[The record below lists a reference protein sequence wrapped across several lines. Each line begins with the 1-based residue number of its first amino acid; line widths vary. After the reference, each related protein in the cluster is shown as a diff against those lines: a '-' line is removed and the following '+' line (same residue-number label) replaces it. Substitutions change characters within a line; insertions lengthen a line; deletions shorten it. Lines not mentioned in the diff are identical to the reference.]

1 MPSRSSRTTATPKI
15 WLAAGAR
22 RPWTD
27 SRFGSRGAATVTV
40 EATVR
45 WSSCSTATARQE
57 TMASGWRTRLVAHR
71 QDGVAAMALVA
82 RHHAALK
89 ASRRVRSRD
98 SRRLGASLPAHSAHA
113 WWARPHAHARRP
125 GPHAHARAGRTLQA
139 LLRQRGRVAKV
150 AARRADETA
159 HQIRG
164 VG

>member
-1 MPSRSSRTTATPKI
+1 MPSRSSRTTVTLNI
-15 WLAAGAR
+15 WLAACAR
-22 RPWTD
+22 RPWAD

-89 ASRRVRSRD
+89 ATRRVRSRH
-98 SRRLGASLPAHSAHA
+98 SRRLGASLPAHSAHS
-113 WWARPHAHARRP
+113 ARSTHFRRP